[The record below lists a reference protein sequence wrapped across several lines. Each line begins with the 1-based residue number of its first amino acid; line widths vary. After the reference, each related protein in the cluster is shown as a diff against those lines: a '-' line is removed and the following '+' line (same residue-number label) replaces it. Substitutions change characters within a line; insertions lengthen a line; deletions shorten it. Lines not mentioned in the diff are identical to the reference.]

1 MPNSYTFYK
10 PEIREYF
17 KHHVPTHK
25 KILDVGPGQGTYAKL
40 LGELGYDMDALEVWA
55 PYIEEFELWNYYGV
69 IHNGDIR
76 EFDYSEYDYIILGDI
91 LEHLTAEEGQ
101 KLITDITNSGK
112 ECLVAVPYMMA
123 QDGEEYGNIYET
135 HLQEDLTHQM
145 MNTRYPQLIEL
156 YSNDF
161 YGYYTNKHIKA
172 EKAYVLY
179 ANASYVPT
187 VKACVASIQTFSE
200 LPIYVY
206 LLNTDAHIPGAQV
219 INWQCNVPAIESI
232 NNYIDRSD
240 KDVYR
245 LLIERPRIVKDALL
259 KYAHTVAYIDSDSVA
274 TEYIDSIFDMYPKM
288 NYPYFVEGIYDYLHI
303 NGRGGADTREDMS
316 TTLEAPACE
325 LFGVNQYIRQR
336 YRQTGYF
343 VANHYCFDFLDEW
356 YWMCMHPKVLANH
369 EWYAP
374 YHEETLANVLLW
386 KWKVLDGL
394 PYIYTNASLDK
405 IDKIYNDLEWGQ
417 HHGSWSRLPDSK
429 HKLLFLHG
437 EKDPTVMLSMIDT
450 LVHTENKLN
459 VLFLAPH
466 LSTGGMP
473 AFLLKRVQELQKFV
487 RIYVVEYSNFS
498 PVYTV
503 QKDQIKD
510 LLPKHRFFTLGENK
524 MELIDIIKKNNIDI
538 VHVEEMLEGFESFN
552 QVSPQLLDA
561 LYAPDRT
568 WGIVETCH
576 NVWFN
581 PDNLKKYEPEAY
593 AFCTTFHNKTFA
605 NMQAYKKVVQF
616 PIEDKR
622 PSIVSKITAKNK
634 VGFAPFRTSVV
645 NVGLWTPGKNQK
657 EGIEI
662 AKKYPHMDF
671 HFIGNQAPN
680 FKEYWEPLMEFLPKN
695 VYVWGEKHNVEDY
708 LKAADIFMFNSTWEC
723 NPLVLREAISYAL
736 PVVARNLPQYE
747 DMFTKYLLPIDSD
760 LDAIHD
766 EYKNGIVHYDIP
778 DITFVQDHIDL
789 YNHTLTIP
797 IVPRKKK
804 KTKVDISLL
813 FVEQPKL
820 EITGSSDSQ
829 FLVKFFD
836 EEGVCHYE
844 NTIGCNSW
852 VKLNRQWFTKWTA
865 KVWEDGEL
873 IFEET
878 LNYEGKRVYI
888 SIDSASLGDTIA
900 WIPYCDEFRKKHNCH
915 VVVSTYKNFLFKEAY
930 PELEFV
936 VPGTVVNNIHGQYIV
951 GWRYSPDKEP
961 VLCNTIPLQ
970 QAASNI
976 LGLEWKEIK
985 PTLAYTPVKFND
997 KDTFVT
1003 IATNS
1008 TAGCKFWTKEGWQ
1021 EVINYLVD
1029 QGYKVYNVS
1038 KERNPFDNCIQ
1049 IEDTTIDNTVNMIA
1063 NSKFFIGLSS
1073 GLSWLAWAIG
1083 TPVVMISN
1091 FTETDHEFQSN
1102 CIRITDTSLCHGC
1115 WNNPNF
1121 KFDKGDWDWCP
1132 INKNTPNHFECHRS
1146 IKAKKVIAS
1155 LQPLIVL

>member
-10 PEIREYF
+10 PEIKKYF
-17 KHHVPTHK
+17 EHHVPTHK

-40 LGELGYDMDALEVWA
+40 LADIGYDIDAVEAWA
-55 PYIEEFELWNYYGV
+55 PYVDEFKLWDWYGV
-69 IHNGDIR
+69 IHHADIR
-76 EFDYSEYDYIILGDI
+76 EFDWSEYDYIILGDI

-101 KLITDITNSGK
+101 KLITDITDAGK

-123 QDGEEYGNIYET
+123 QDGEEYGNTYET
-135 HLQEDLTHQM
+135 HLQEDLTHSVM
-145 MNTRYPQLIEL
+145 KTRYPQLVEL
-156 YSNDF
+156 YSNHL

-187 VKACVASIQTFSE
+187 VKACVASIRRYSE

-206 LLNTDAHIPGAQV
+206 LLDTTADIPGATT
-219 INWQCNVPAIESI
+219 IMWKSNLPKLSI
-232 NNYIDRSD
+232 NKYIDRSD
-240 KDVYR
+240 KNVYR
-245 LLIERPRIVKDALL
+245 LLIERPMIVKDALL
-259 KYAHTVAYIDSDSVA
+259 NCAHTVAYIDSDSVA
-274 TEYIDSIFDMYPKM
+274 TEYVDSIFDMYPKM

-325 LFGVNQYIRQR
+325 LFGVNQYVRQR

-356 YWMCMHPKVLANH
+356 YWMCTHPKVMANH

-374 YHEETLANVLLW
+374 YHEETIANVLLW
-386 KWKVLDGL
+386 KWGVLDGL
-394 PYIYTNASLDK
+394 PYIYTNASLDR
-405 IDKIYNDLEWGQ
+405 IEDIYDKLEWGK
-417 HHGSWSRLPDSK
+417 HHGSWLRLPDNK

-437 EKDPTVMLSMIDT
+437 EKDPNVMNKMIQTLESAEKQLS
-450 LVHTENKLN
+450 

-473 AFLLKRVQELQKFV
+473 GFLLKRVQELQHFV
-487 RIYVVEYSNFS
+487 RIYVVEYSDFS
-498 PVYTV
+498 PVYVV
-503 QKDQIKD
+503 QKNEIKK
-510 LLPKHRFFTLGENK
+510 LLPENRMFTLGENK
-524 MELIDIIKKNNIDI
+524 MELVDIIKRNSIDV

-552 QVSPQLLDA
+552 QISPQLLDA

-568 WGIVETCH
+568 WRIVETCH
-576 NVWFN
+576 NVWFK
-581 PDNLKKYEPEAY
+581 PDELKKYEPEAY
-593 AFCTTFHNKTFA
+593 AFCTPYHYKTFA
-605 NMQAYKKVVQF
+605 NMKAYKDVIEF

-622 PSIVSKITAKNK
+622 PSIVHKVDAKDEL
-634 VGFAPFRTSVV
+634 GFNLNRPNVV

-662 AKKYPHMDF
+662 ARKYPSMDF
-671 HFIGNQAPN
+671 HFVGNQAPN
-680 FKEYWEPLMEFLPKN
+680 FKDYWEPLMENLPKN
-695 VYVWGEKHNVEDY
+695 VKIWGERSDIETF

-747 DMFTKYLLPIDSD
+747 DMFTRYILPIDSD
-760 LDAIHD
+760 LDKVNEKYPVGVVFH
-766 EYKNGIVHYDIP
+766 DIP
-778 DITFVQDHIDL
+778 DNRFAQDHVHL
-789 YNHTLTIP
+789 YNKTLDIP

-804 KTKVDISLL
+804 KTKVNISLL
-813 FVEQPKL
+813 FVENPSL
-820 EITGSSDSQ
+820 EITGNSDSN

-844 NTIGCNSW
+844 NTITSNRW

-865 KVWEDGEL
+865 RVWEDGEL

-878 LNYEGKRVYI
+878 LDYTGKRVYI
-888 SIDSASLGDTIA
+888 CIDSQSLGDTIA
-900 WIPYCDEFRKKHNCH
+900 WIPYCNEFRKKHNCH
-915 VVVSTYKNFLFKEAY
+915 VVVSTYKNFLFEKAY
-930 PELEFV
+930 PELEFITPGSV
-936 VPGTVVNNIHGQYIV
+936 VGNIHGQYIV
-951 GWRYSPDKEP
+951 GWRYGKDKEP
-961 VLCNTIPLQ
+961 ELCNTIPLQ
-970 QAASNI
+970 KAATNI
-976 LGLEWKEIK
+976 LGLEFKEIR
-985 PTLAYTPVKFND
+985 PRFAYEPVKFSG

-1008 TAGCKFWTKEGWQ
+1008 TSGCKFWTKQGWQ
-1021 EVINYLVD
+1021 ALINYLVD
-1029 QGYKVYNVS
+1029 HGYKVYNVS
-1038 KERNPFDNCIQ
+1038 KEKNPFDNCTQ
-1049 IEDTTIDNTVNMIA
+1049 IEDTSMDNTINMIW

-1073 GLSWLAWAIG
+1073 GLSWLAWMMG
-1083 TPVVMISN
+1083 KQTVMISN
-1091 FTETDHEFQSN
+1091 FTEADHEFQSN
-1102 CIRITDTSLCHGC
+1102 CLRITDTKLCNSC

-1132 INKNTPNHFECHRS
+1132 VHKGTNRQFECHKGIS
-1146 IKAKKVIAS
+1146 AETVINKIKH
-1155 LQPLIVL
+1155 LL